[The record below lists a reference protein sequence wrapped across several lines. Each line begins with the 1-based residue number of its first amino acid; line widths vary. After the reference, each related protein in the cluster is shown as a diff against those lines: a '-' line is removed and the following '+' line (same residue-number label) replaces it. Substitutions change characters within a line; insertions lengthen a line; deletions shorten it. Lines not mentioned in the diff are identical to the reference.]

1 MTTATSFA
9 VTWDYRCPFARNAH
23 EHLLDGLAD
32 GADWDI
38 TYVPFFLNQSHVA
51 EGGTPAWE
59 DPQHTPDLLSLE
71 AGIVVRDR
79 FPEHFAEVHR
89 SLFAARHD
97 EGGDLRE
104 RDVVR
109 KALERVG
116 APADAILA
124 QVDDGWPRVVART
137 EHEQY
142 VHSHDVFGVPTFI
155 IGDDAV
161 FTRLMTR
168 PEGKGALARE
178 TIDRVL
184 ALLVDHPELNE
195 FKHTRIAR

>member
-1 MTTATSFA
+1 MSTPTAFA

-23 EHLLDGLAD
+23 EHILDALDA

-38 TYVPFFLNQSHVA
+38 TFVPFFLNQSHVP
-51 EGGTPAWE
+51 EGGTPAWV
-59 DPQHTPDLLSLE
+59 DPNHTPDLLSLE

-79 FPEHFAEVHR
+79 FPEHFAAVHR

-116 APADAILA
+116 APVDAILA
-124 QVDDGWPRVVART
+124 EVDDGWPRSVART
-137 EHEQY
+137 EHEQ
-142 VHSHDVFGVPTFI
+142 VVASHHVFGVPTFI
-155 IGDDAV
+155 AGDDAV
-161 FTRLMTR
+161 FVRLMTR
-168 PEGKGALARE
+168 PEGDGTLARD

-195 FKHTRIAR
+195 FKHTSVRR